1 MGTAA
6 LTMFGPTVSQASR
19 LGHQWAGV
27 EHVIL
32 GILDNDGHSLA
43 ASVLHDLGLTAAIY
57 EREFVERLLN
67 TKPPVRSS
75 IDTGVSVQASPR
87 FYQLGGW
94 VDGYC
99 LARGVDPSREL
110 WLLAICYDSDRPIA
124 AGVDRRRVVQAL
136 EARGIPVPEEPPAAD
151 AAVPSWRRLDVPLD
165 AIGELVAAIK
175 GEPGFV
181 GFNTDRENE
190 HAWVT
195 VKDQPDIVVLTSEHL
210 QRLAQH

>member
-1 MGTAA
+1 
-6 LTMFGPTVSQASR
+6 MFGPTVSQASR

-27 EHVIL
+27 EHLIL
-32 GILDNDGHSLA
+32 GILNDESHSVA
-43 ASVLHDLGLTAAIY
+43 ASVLHDLGLTAPTY
-57 EREFVERLLN
+57 EREFVELLRN

-75 IDTGVSVQASPR
+75 IDTGLSVQASPR

-99 LARGVDPSREL
+99 LARGVDPSPEL

-124 AGVDRRRVVQAL
+124 AGVDRQRVVQAL
-136 EARGIPVPEEPPAAD
+136 EARGIPVPQEPPAAD
-151 AAVPSWRRLDVPLD
+151 AAVPAWRRLDVPLA
-165 AIGELVAAIK
+165 AIDELLAAIK
-175 GEPGFV
+175 REPGFD

-190 HAWVT
+190 AAWVI
-195 VKDQPDIVVLTSEHL
+195 VRDQPDIVDLVNEHL